1 MARILSYEKKNTWIH
16 ELSGVTKLL
25 FFLIW
30 TFTSML
36 TYDTRVLVVMVIL
49 SLIIFKMSRTEWRQ
63 VGTVFL
69 MVLFF
74 LILNIAFVFILSPYQ
89 GCTLYG
95 NKTVLFHIAG
105 NYDMTL
111 EQLLY
116 EGNMC
121 LKYFTVVPA
130 VFMFLVTT
138 DPSEFAAALNK
149 IGVSYNIGYAISI
162 ALRYIPDVQKDF
174 TNIKNAQASRGIE
187 MSSKAGLFK
196 RIKNTASIIFP
207 LIFSSMDRIDVV
219 SNAMQLRGYGKHA
232 KRSWYKAQPLKKN
245 DYLTIVFTV
254 IFAVAALVLTFYD
267 GNRYL
272 W

>member
-95 NKTVLFHIAG
+95 NK
-105 NYDMTL
+105 
-111 EQLLY
+111 
-116 EGNMC
+116 C

-196 RIKNTASIIFP
+196 RIKNS
-207 LIFSSMDRIDVV
+207 
-219 SNAMQLRGYGKHA
+219 Y
-232 KRSWYKAQPLKKN
+232 
-245 DYLTIVFTV
+245 
-254 IFAVAALVLTFYD
+254 
-267 GNRYL
+267 
-272 W
+272 